1 MLLDNCCSCQVTNLA
16 CLLDK
21 NTIEVNDSATA
32 NTLAGK
38 YVAPLR
44 GDSPHIGQCLL
55 DEDIGLS
62 VMSYHHLLRRN
73 QIQNQS
79 DENFYVIFPTLDVRL
94 HFSRVEGILTGS
106 SQPLVQ
112 ALEASRNGTSM
123 PTINQH
129 YTQREA
135 DPPSKLLSQIRV
147 VTDMS
152 KSKTKR
158 VDNVH

>member
-21 NTIEVNDSATA
+21 DSIEVNDSATA

-38 YVAPLR
+38 YVAPFR
-44 GDSPHIGQCLL
+44 GDSPHIGRCLL
-55 DEDIGLS
+55 DEDIGFS
-62 VMSYHHLLRRN
+62 VMSYHHFLKRN
-73 QIQNQS
+73 QIQNQP

-94 HFSRVEGILTGS
+94 HFSWVEGILAGS
-106 SQPLVQ
+106 SLPLAR

-123 PTINQH
+123 PTINEH

-135 DPPSKLLSQIRV
+135 DPPSDLMSQIRL
-147 VTDMS
+147 TY
-152 KSKTKR
+152 KLR
-158 VDNVH
+158 HY